1 MLLKIYV
8 FFSSLL
14 VSGLPLT
21 QIESICEIRDDINWL
36 LQDEIVFSLCHV
48 PFISKS
54 ILRSVTEHI
63 IKSQNVE
70 GSSSR
75 FTPMKLDFVL
85 DEEKSLAIFMEEL
98 DQIHIGGYNKI
109 TNISLVSWYKVWL
122 TNNVV
127 AYLTDS

>member
-1 MLLKIYV
+1 M

-14 VSGLPLT
+14 ISGLPLT
-21 QIESICEIRDDINWL
+21 QIESIREIRDDINWL